1 MPNIVLSGAVL
12 NSDNLGCVALTYSAV
27 RMLNEVAERLGTDFS
42 YTILELSYDK
52 VNCERSRCLMCDRLG
67 IPASSVEVTPMG
79 SSMSAKAKVRHFFE
93 NRIMHNRVADALALF
108 DLTAGDS
115 FSVIYGMERLERY
128 AEPMVYSVGCGT
140 PLILGPQTFGPFRS
154 DEGRALAKRVFGG
167 AALAVARDE
176 LSAQCFEEVC
186 GNAASVSTDLAFGLP
201 FDAEALKLPRTDAP
215 RVALNASG
223 LLYDDSLENTVKAFE
238 LRVDYRAFVHRVI
251 EGLLDNGCEVHLVP
265 HVGADIAVNRVL
277 SERYPSVI
285 AHALADTPVDA
296 KNLICQMDLLIGS
309 RMHATI
315 AALSSGTAVVPVAY
329 SRKFEGLFSGVG
341 YRHVVDL
348 ASCATDEAV
357 CAVLDAARSREV
369 LASEAARAH
378 ATADEKLNVARDALT
393 ACLGGFLNR

>member
-115 FSVIYGMERLERY
+115 FSDIYGMERLERY

-154 DEGRALAKRVFGG
+154 D
-167 AALAVARDE
+167 
-176 LSAQCFEEVC
+176 
-186 GNAASVSTDLAFGLP
+186 
-201 FDAEALKLPRTDAP
+201 
-215 RVALNASG
+215 
-223 LLYDDSLENTVKAFE
+223 
-238 LRVDYRAFVHRVI
+238 
-251 EGLLDNGCEVHLVP
+251 
-265 HVGADIAVNRVL
+265 
-277 SERYPSVI
+277 
-285 AHALADTPVDA
+285 
-296 KNLICQMDLLIGS
+296 
-309 RMHATI
+309 
-315 AALSSGTAVVPVAY
+315 
-329 SRKFEGLFSGVG
+329 
-341 YRHVVDL
+341 
-348 ASCATDEAV
+348 
-357 CAVLDAARSREV
+357 
-369 LASEAARAH
+369 
-378 ATADEKLNVARDALT
+378 
-393 ACLGGFLNR
+393 